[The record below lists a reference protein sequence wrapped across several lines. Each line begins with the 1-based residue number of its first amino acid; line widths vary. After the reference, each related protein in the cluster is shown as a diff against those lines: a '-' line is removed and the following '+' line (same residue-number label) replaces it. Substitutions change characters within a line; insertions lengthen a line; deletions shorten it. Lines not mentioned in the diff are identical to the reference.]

1 MAGVRKKKNGRSARG
16 GFTLV
21 EAVLSM
27 TILGLVAAALFGV
40 YASGMQAMEET
51 IFRSEIEAAA
61 RSRMEKLL
69 AYKFDRLGS
78 GEETVTIDGEA
89 YTVRWWSSWIDLDG
103 DYYGEY
109 DARQIFVQ
117 CEDVYFS
124 TIVFD
129 GVDERIK
136 I

>member
-1 MAGVRKKKNGRSARG
+1 MASARKKKNGGSAEG

-27 TILGLVAAALFGV
+27 TILSLVAAALFGV
-40 YASGMQAMEET
+40 YASGLQAMEET
-51 IFRSEIEAAA
+51 ILRSQIEAAA
-61 RSRMEKLL
+61 RSRMEKIL
-69 AYKFDRLGS
+69 AYKFSKLGS
-78 GEETVTIDGEA
+78 GEETVVIDGES
-89 YTVRWWSSWIDLDG
+89 YTVRWWASWVDLDG

-109 DARQIFVQ
+109 EARQILVQ

-124 TIVFD
+124 TIVFK
-129 GVDERIK
+129 GKPYRIK

>member
-1 MAGVRKKKNGRSARG
+1 MERSRKRRIGRPAEG

-27 TILGLVAAALFGV
+27 IILGLVAAALFGV

-51 IFRSEIEAAA
+51 ILRSQIEAAA
-61 RSRMEKLL
+61 RSRMEKIM

-78 GEETVTIDGEA
+78 GEETVTIDGES
-89 YTVRWWSSWIDLDG
+89 YTVRWWSSWTDLDG
-103 DYYGEY
+103 DFYGEY
-109 DARQIFVQ
+109 DARQVIVY
-117 CEDVYFS
+117 CEDVFFS

-129 GVDERIK
+129 GVDHRIK